1 MSSNSRASINLALST
16 AEEYDGNTC
25 DTITIYIEDLS
36 PLINLF
42 TLHSSVGRRCSA
54 YLDS

>member
-36 PLINLF
+36 PLTNLF
-42 TLHSSVGRRCSA
+42 TLNSSVGRRCSA